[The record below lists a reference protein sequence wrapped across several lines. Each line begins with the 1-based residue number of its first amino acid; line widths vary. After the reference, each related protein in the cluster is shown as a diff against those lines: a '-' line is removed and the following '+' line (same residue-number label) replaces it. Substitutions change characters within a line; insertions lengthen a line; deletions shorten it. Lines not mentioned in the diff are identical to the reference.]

1 MGLTLRKIVNRPLS
15 AAELDANFEYLA
27 SSAVSREEVEAMT
40 IQNSVYAQTASYH
53 QGNAENANYATTA
66 GHATTADTAQYVALV
81 NNITGGQEGYLP
93 VWNSSTTLTTGSIQ
107 DTATEVTISKDVT
120 LSQNLDIAQKL
131 DVKDTATL
139 SDILVGGDVA
149 LGVINNIAT
158 LTTTKKLKLQS
169 SLPMGTRVFV
179 GTEGTN
185 SAIDMSEVEIG
196 LGDYARISGNVDVL
210 KLTGR
215 LLHSNGDTNIT
226 FLNVNP
232 TLEHRG
238 LDYVGK
244 VAGISYSPQ
253 QVSIPRGTHIAFENT
268 IGSNCFN
275 TQGGDTSIGTADSEG
290 YRLNVYGSAKIS
302 SILNLTPISTL
313 PLNATTGD
321 MAMSGSAASARLCYY
336 NGTEW
341 IAL

>member
-27 SSAVSREEVEAMT
+27 SSAVSREEVQAMT

-66 GHATTADTAQYVALV
+66 GHALTADTAQYVASV
-81 NNITGGQEGYLP
+81 DNITGGQESYLA
-93 VWNSSTTLTTGSIQ
+93 VWNSNTTLTTGSIQ
-107 DTATEVTISKDVT
+107 DTGNSIEIGADV
-120 LSQNLDIAQKL
+120 NLAKKL
-131 DVKDTATL
+131 DVKDTATF
-139 SDILVGGDVA
+139 SDILVSDNIA
-149 LGVINNIAT
+149 LGLISDIAT

-169 SLPMGTRVFV
+169 SLPIGTKVFL

-185 SAIDMSEVEIG
+185 SSIDMTELEVG
-196 LGDYARISGNVDVL
+196 LGDYARINGNVSVL

-232 TLEHRG
+232 TLEHRD
-238 LDYVGK
+238 LDYTGK
-244 VAGISYSPQ
+244 VVGISYSPT

-275 TQGGDTSIGTADSEG
+275 TQGGNTAIGTAESEG
-290 YRLNVYGSAKIS
+290 YKLNVSGSTKIS
-302 SILNLTPISTL
+302 SILNLVPLATL
-313 PLNATTGD
+313 PLNATAGD
-321 MAMSGSAASARLCYY
+321 VAMSGSAVSVRLCYY

-341 IAL
+341 VTL